1 MNWNKIDEQQIPLNT
16 DVVIIDKLN
25 NYWVGRFKF
34 HKYKSIEDLD
44 TYDINWEY
52 LIEVNKEILIEP
64 EDVVYWIELP
74 AKPTKDEEVK

>member
-34 HKYKSIEDLD
+34 HKYKSIEDLY

-74 AKPTKDEEVK
+74 SKPTKDEEVK